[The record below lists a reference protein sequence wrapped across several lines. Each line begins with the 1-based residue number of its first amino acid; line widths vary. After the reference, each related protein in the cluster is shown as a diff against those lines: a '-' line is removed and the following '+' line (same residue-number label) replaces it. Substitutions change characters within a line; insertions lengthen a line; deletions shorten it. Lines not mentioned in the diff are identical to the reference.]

1 MYSQYPLCWISKKS
15 ILLSPFFM
23 HLFAFFAGVSHL
35 LAHLWRLRFRHR
47 NCPLVFYL
55 RERNHFRPTTF
66 SVQLSTRFIA
76 LLSSRGLLQ
85 FGRIWQNWR
94 YTILNCTFFKKSWAF
109 ICYLFEINLLKIGW
123 KNCSEFG
130 FGPFCADNLSVL
142 SRMEFWKLYAFWC
155 ILDTFDTIWKKG
167 VFGYIWSKL
176 KKTAIRIRLIKFS
189 TFGLKGSFAILLMH
203 RCLFSGVSK
212 CATSIL

>member
-1 MYSQYPLCWISKKS
+1 MVQNIPQLENSMKFKKGLEKKKKTSQKRPYSFMYSQYPLCWISKKS

-94 YTILNCTFFKKSWAF
+94 YTILNCTFF
-109 ICYLFEINLLKIGW
+109 
-123 KNCSEFG
+123 
-130 FGPFCADNLSVL
+130 
-142 SRMEFWKLYAFWC
+142 
-155 ILDTFDTIWKKG
+155 
-167 VFGYIWSKL
+167 
-176 KKTAIRIRLIKFS
+176 
-189 TFGLKGSFAILLMH
+189 
-203 RCLFSGVSK
+203 
-212 CATSIL
+212 